1 MTDQPLKT
9 LCSKCGKDAD
19 GGSTGGV
26 PICWDCYY
34 NNLNKK
40 HNKLWCAACGTWG
53 DHQSGTCPTITHNS
67 SLKTQNHPHM
77 PYPIIA
83 DNSKVNRKF
92 YATFHQDKY
101 CHEYEDE
108 NVWTVST
115 DPNTTGWETDSNTSG
130 YGLSK
135 SVAQHLAHCANE
147 HPELHYQ
154 VERLKK
160 ENEAMKKVVEVAR
173 EVFKFRGEYKSD
185 IDKLDN
191 ALDALDELENIKT
204 K

>member
-77 PYPIIA
+77 PNQIIT
-83 DNSKVNRKF
+83 DNSKVTYNLI
-92 YATFHQDKY
+92 Q
-101 CHEYEDE
+101 E
-108 NVWTVST
+108 
-115 DPNTTGWETDSNTSG
+115 
-130 YGLSK
+130 
-135 SVAQHLAHCANE
+135 
-147 HPELHYQ
+147 

-160 ENEAMKKVVEVAR
+160 ENDSKDMIIQDLKNIFPEVVDYLNR
-173 EVFKFRGEYKSD
+173 TRR
-185 IDKLDN
+185 L
-191 ALDALDELENIKT
+191 
-204 K
+204 